1 MKKTLLFIIL
11 AALAFAAPA
20 SAGDGGSFTTVVE
33 RLTHTSRG
41 ELRPRIEA
49 SDKVEVW
56 ITTDM
61 VSIRATSNDPVS
73 FRVVNLNNG
82 QSEELPSNIF
92 SIYMLPADFSPEY
105 MEIDADGDVTLY
117 GVEAIKW

>member
-1 MKKTLLFIIL
+1 MKKTLLLLIL
-11 AALAFAAPA
+11 AAFAFAAPA

-41 ELRPRIEA
+41 ELRPRVAVSE
-49 SDKVEVW
+49 KVEVR
-56 ITTDM
+56 IGSDM

-73 FRVVNLNNG
+73 FRVVNLDNG

-92 SIYMLPADFSPEY
+92 SIYMLPAEFSPEY